1 MGQHTSRQYEQE
13 LLELRERIITMGA
26 TVESMV
32 TQTSEMLEQGNF
44 SKIDEVMQ
52 KDPAVNQM
60 ELDIDALC
68 VRLLALRQPAASDLR
83 LITMGLKLT
92 KELERIGD
100 IAVNIVKR
108 GKACNWTPG
117 KSIWTELH
125 PLIQQSLH
133 MVHGSLDALS
143 KNNVDEAQQIR
154 SEDDLAD
161 DAEKQIIRQLV
172 DLLQNHSMPPDHA
185 TSLLTIAKYYERLA
199 DHSTNIAEM
208 VIFMITGKDVRH
220 RRVGATAS

>member
-1 MGQHTSRQYEQE
+1 MNQHTSKQYEHE

-26 TVESMV
+26 TVEGMII
-32 TQTSEMLEQGNF
+32 QTSEMLEQGNF
-44 SKIDEVMQ
+44 SRIEEVLH

-68 VRLLALRQPAASDLR
+68 VRLLALRQPAAGDLR

-100 IAVNIVKR
+100 IAVNIAKR
-108 GKACNWTPG
+108 GKSCNWTPG
-117 KSIWTELH
+117 RSVWTELH
-125 PLIQQSLH
+125 PLIQQTLH
-133 MVHGSLDALS
+133 MIHGSLDALS
-143 KNNVDEAQQIR
+143 KNDVGEAQQIR
-154 SEDDLAD
+154 GEDDLAD
-161 DAEKQIIRQLV
+161 TAEKKIIMRLIE
-172 DLLQNHSMPPDHA
+172 LLQAHSMPADQA

-208 VIFMITGKDVRH
+208 VIYMMTGKDVRH
-220 RRVGATAS
+220 RRS

>member
-1 MGQHTSRQYEQE
+1 MNQHTSRQYEQE
-13 LLELRERIITMGA
+13 LLELRERLITMGA
-26 TVESMV
+26 SVEGMII
-32 TQTSEMLEQGNF
+32 QTSEMLEQGNF
-44 SKIDEVMQ
+44 SNIEDVLQ

-100 IAVNIVKR
+100 IAVNIAKR
-108 GKACNWTPG
+108 GKSCSWTPG
-117 KSIWTELH
+117 RSVWTELH
-125 PLIQQSLH
+125 PLIQQTLH
-133 MVHGSLDALS
+133 MIHGSLDALS
-143 KNNVDEAQQIR
+143 QNDEDEAQQIR
-154 SEDDLAD
+154 GEDDLAD
-161 DAEKQIIRQLV
+161 AAEKKIIMRLIE
-172 DLLQNHSMPPDHA
+172 LLQANQMPADQA

-208 VIFMITGKDVRH
+208 VIYIMTGKDVRH
-220 RRVGATAS
+220 KRS

>member
-1 MGQHTSRQYEQE
+1 MNQHTSKKYEHE
-13 LLELRERIITMGA
+13 LLELRERLMTMGA
-26 TVESMV
+26 TVESMIS
-32 TQTSEMLEQGNF
+32 QTSDMLEHGNF

-100 IAVNIVKR
+100 IAVNIAKR
-108 GKACNWTPG
+108 GKSCEWTPG
-117 KSIWTELH
+117 KALWTELH
-125 PLIQQSLH
+125 PLIQQSMR

-143 KNNVDEAQQIR
+143 KNNLDEAQQIR
-154 SEDDLAD
+154 SEDDVAD
-161 DAEKQIIRQLV
+161 NAEKQIIRKLV
-172 DLLQNHSMPPDHA
+172 DLLQAHAMPADHA

-208 VIFMITGKDVRH
+208 VIYMMTGKDVRH
-220 RRVGATAS
+220 KRV